1 MQNWPASKQPL
12 KPLAV
17 VQVAN
22 SRELCPEFDSSNLDW
37 LSDSELA
44 RYQRI
49 TSSLRKRQFLA
60 GHYLVRKM
68 ASRNFGNPLR
78 DWTYYQDADQMRRL
92 KCNVASQ
99 PALYVSISHS
109 ADWIA
114 AAISHAPIGIDIETF
129 GKQRDFIAIAGHVF
143 SESETSLLKSLA
155 ADQLDRQFY
164 LYWTL
169 KESVAKQHGAGLKFE
184 VSRAHSFITAA
195 ASEALI
201 FSWQCPEYVLAL
213 AGALNSHIEAFGL
226 CEGSKQ
232 QQWKN
237 ISVTP

>member
-1 MQNWPASKQPL
+1 MPNWLINDPSISPL
-12 KPLAV
+12 SA
-17 VQVAN
+17 VQVAKI
-22 SRELCPEFDSSNLDW
+22 SDLIGILDEGDLHW
-37 LSDSELA
+37 LTDSELA
-44 RYQRI
+44 RYRAI
-49 TSSLRKRQFLA
+49 SSKLRKQQFLA

-68 ASRNFGNPLR
+68 ASRIFNNAIESW
-78 DWTYYQDADQMRRL
+78 DYYQDADSLRCL
-92 KCNVASQ
+92 KYTQESL
-99 PALYVSISHS
+99 PGLFISISHS
-109 ADWIA
+109 GEWIA
-114 AAISHAPIGIDIETF
+114 AAISHVPIGIDIETF
-129 GKQRDFIAIAGHVF
+129 GKQRDFIAIASHVF

-155 ADQLDRQFY
+155 PDQLNRQFY

-184 VSRAHSFITAA
+184 VSRANSFIPAA

-213 AGALNSHIEAFGL
+213 AGTSNSHIETFGL
-226 CEGSKQ
+226 CKGSKQ